1 MKIFHCAA
9 NSGLLSC
16 LPMVYPACCPC
27 CSSSLPAENYGG
39 GLLPLGSNITSDGYI
54 PTAVAAAVV
63 QSVRPISNP
72 TEESTPSTPDADRP
86 DEQPTASTPEATRPA
101 EQPTASAPET
111 ARPDEQPT
119 ASAPETDRP
128 NEETPPSTPETN
140 RPNEETAPITPEA
153 TRPNEETVPSTP
165 ETNQPNEENA
175 PATPETNQP
184 NEETAPATP
193 EATRPAEQPTAS
205 APETARPNE
214 ETAASMPTRPLSTVR
229 LPASGDTPATAGS
242 AAQFWIR
249 DSQAVN
255 ASALCLFPQTVAGQ
269 DLAFSENT
277 LSLAPKGVYFVSLLL
292 KAQANGQFVEVIPQI
307 DLALRHEFSACA
319 NGDSSSEPQAG
330 AVSLS
335 CGFLVNT
342 TACTAP
348 TSLQFLLHTDS
359 AQPVSVNGC
368 LSLFKVGVPFG
379 D

>member
-27 CSSSLPAENYGG
+27 SSSLSAENCGG
-39 GLLPLGSNITSDGYI
+39 GLLPLGSNSTIDGYI

-72 TEESTPSTPDADRP
+72 TTETPPTTPDA
-86 DEQPTASTPEATRPA
+86 T
-101 EQPTASAPET
+101 
-111 ARPDEQPT
+111 
-119 ASAPETDRP
+119 RP
-128 NEETPPSTPETN
+128 NEETTPAAPETT
-140 RPNEETAPITPEA
+140 RPNEEAIPSAPEA
-153 TRPNEETVPSTP
+153 TRPNEEATPSAP
-165 ETNQPNEENA
+165 ET
-175 PATPETNQP
+175 TRP
-184 NEETAPATP
+184 NEETV
-193 EATRPAEQPTAS
+193 PTT
-205 APETARPNE
+205 PETARPNE
-214 ETAASMPTRPLSTVR
+214 EATPSAPIRPVSAFR
-229 LPASGDTPATAGS
+229 LPEDGKEPATAGS

-249 DSQAVN
+249 DSQAIN
-255 ASALCLFPQTVAGQ
+255 ASVLHLFPQTVAGQ
-269 DLAFSENT
+269 DLAFSEDT
-277 LSLAPKGVYFVSLLL
+277 LSLAPNGVYFVSFLL

-307 DLALRHEFSACA
+307 DLALHHEFSACA
-319 NGDSSSEPQAG
+319 KGDSSQEPQAD

-359 AQPVSVNGC
+359 AQPIAVNGC
-368 LSLFKVGVPFG
+368 LSLFKIGVPFG

>member
-39 GLLPLGSNITSDGYI
+39 GLLPLGSNITADGYI

-72 TEESTPSTPDADRP
+72 TTETP
-86 DEQPTASTPEATRPA
+86 PTTPEA
-101 EQPTASAPET
+101 
-111 ARPDEQPT
+111 D
-119 ASAPETDRP
+119 
-128 NEETPPSTPETN
+128 
-140 RPNEETAPITPEA
+140 
-153 TRPNEETVPSTP
+153 RPNEETVPSTP
-165 ETNQPNEENA
+165 EA
-175 PATPETNQP
+175 ARP
-184 NEETAPATP
+184 NEETV
-193 EATRPAEQPTAS
+193 PTT
-205 APETARPNE
+205 PETARPNE
-214 ETAASMPTRPLSTVR
+214 EATPSAPIRPVSAFR
-229 LPASGDTPATAGS
+229 LPEDGKEPATAGS

-249 DSQAVN
+249 DSQAIN
-255 ASALCLFPQTVAGQ
+255 ASVLHLFPQTVAGQ
-269 DLAFSENT
+269 DLAFSEDT
-277 LSLAPKGVYFVSLLL
+277 LSLAPNGVYFVSFLL

-307 DLALRHEFSACA
+307 DLALHHEFSACA
-319 NGDSSSEPQAG
+319 KGDSSQEPQAD

-359 AQPVSVNGC
+359 AQPIAVNGC
-368 LSLFKVGVPFG
+368 LSLFKIGVPFG

>member
-27 CSSSLPAENYGG
+27 SSSLSAENCGG
-39 GLLPLGSNITSDGYI
+39 GLLPLGSNITADGYI

-72 TEESTPSTPDADRP
+72 TT
-86 DEQPTASTPEATRPA
+86 
-101 EQPTASAPET
+101 
-111 ARPDEQPT
+111 
-119 ASAPETDRP
+119 
-128 NEETPPSTPETN
+128 ETPPSTPET
-140 RPNEETAPITPEA
+140 
-153 TRPNEETVPSTP
+153 
-165 ETNQPNEENA
+165 
-175 PATPETNQP
+175 
-184 NEETAPATP
+184 
-193 EATRPAEQPTAS
+193 
-205 APETARPNE
+205 ARPNE
-214 ETAASMPTRPLSTVR
+214 EATPSAPIRPVSAFR
-229 LPASGDTPATAGS
+229 LPEDGKEPATAGS

-249 DSQAVN
+249 DSQAIN
-255 ASALCLFPQTVAGQ
+255 ASVLHLFPQTVAGQ
-269 DLAFSENT
+269 DLAFSEDT
-277 LSLAPKGVYFVSLLL
+277 LSLAPNGVYFVSFLL

-307 DLALRHEFSACA
+307 DLALHHEFSACA
-319 NGDSSSEPQAG
+319 KGDSSQEPQAD

-359 AQPVSVNGC
+359 AQPIAVNGC
-368 LSLFKVGVPFG
+368 LSLFKIGVPFG

>member
-39 GLLPLGSNITSDGYI
+39 GLLPLGSNITSDDYI
-54 PTAVAAAVV
+54 PAAVAAAVV

-72 TEESTPSTPDADRP
+72 TEESTPSTPETNQPNEEIPPSTPDADQP
-86 DEQPTASTPEATRPA
+86 NEQPTASTPEAT
-101 EQPTASAPET
+101 
-111 ARPDEQPT
+111 RPDEQPT

-128 NEETPPSTPETN
+128 NEETPPSTPEAT
-140 RPNEETAPITPEA
+140 RPNEQPTASTPEA
-153 TRPNEETVPSTP
+153 TRPD
-165 ETNQPNEENA
+165 
-175 PATPETNQP
+175 
-184 NEETAPATP
+184 
-193 EATRPAEQPTAS
+193 EQPTAS

-214 ETAASMPTRPLSTVR
+214 ETAASAPTRPLSTVR
-229 LPASGDTPATAGS
+229 LPASGNTPATAGS

-255 ASALCLFPQTVAGQ
+255 ASALRLFPQTVAGQ

>member
-16 LPMVYPACCPC
+16 LPMVYPACCL

-39 GLLPLGSNITSDGYI
+39 GLLPLGSNITADGYI

-72 TEESTPSTPDADRP
+72 TTETP
-86 DEQPTASTPEATRPA
+86 PTTPEAA
-101 EQPTASAPET
+101 
-111 ARPDEQPT
+111 
-119 ASAPETDRP
+119 
-128 NEETPPSTPETN
+128 
-140 RPNEETAPITPEA
+140 
-153 TRPNEETVPSTP
+153 RPNEETVPSTP
-165 ETNQPNEENA
+165 ETDR
-175 PATPETNQP
+175 P

-193 EATRPAEQPTAS
+193 DTTRPNEEA
-205 APETARPNE
+205 APATPEINRPNE
-214 ETAASMPTRPLSTVR
+214 ETVPSAPIRPVSAFR
-229 LPASGDTPATAGS
+229 LPENRKEPATAGS

-249 DSQAVN
+249 DSQAIN
-255 ASALCLFPQTVAGQ
+255 ASVLHLFPQTVAGQ
-269 DLAFSENT
+269 DLAFSEDT
-277 LSLAPKGVYFVSLLL
+277 LSLAPNGVYFVSFLL

-307 DLALRHEFSACA
+307 DLALHHEFSACA
-319 NGDSSSEPQAG
+319 KGDSSQEPQAD

-359 AQPVSVNGC
+359 AQPIAVNGC
-368 LSLFKVGVPFG
+368 LSLFKIGVPFG

>member
-27 CSSSLPAENYGG
+27 SSSLSAENCGG
-39 GLLPLGSNITSDGYI
+39 GLLPLGSNSTIDGYI

-72 TEESTPSTPDADRP
+72 TTETPPTTPDA
-86 DEQPTASTPEATRPA
+86 T
-101 EQPTASAPET
+101 
-111 ARPDEQPT
+111 
-119 ASAPETDRP
+119 RP
-128 NEETPPSTPETN
+128 NEETTPAAPETT
-140 RPNEETAPITPEA
+140 RPNEEAIPSAPEA
-153 TRPNEETVPSTP
+153 TRPNEEAITSAP
-165 ETNQPNEENA
+165 ET
-175 PATPETNQP
+175 TRP
-184 NEETAPATP
+184 NEETV
-193 EATRPAEQPTAS
+193 PTT
-205 APETARPNE
+205 PETARPNE
-214 ETAASMPTRPLSTVR
+214 EATPSAPIRPVSAFR
-229 LPASGDTPATAGS
+229 LPEDGKEPATAGS

-249 DSQAVN
+249 DSQAIN
-255 ASALCLFPQTVAGQ
+255 ASVLHLFPQTVAGQ
-269 DLAFSENT
+269 DLAFSEDT
-277 LSLAPKGVYFVSLLL
+277 LSLAPNGVYFVSFLL

-307 DLALRHEFSACA
+307 DLALHHEFSACA
-319 NGDSSSEPQAG
+319 KGDSSQEPQAD

-359 AQPVSVNGC
+359 AQPIAVNGC
-368 LSLFKVGVPFG
+368 LSLFKIGVPFG

>member
-39 GLLPLGSNITSDGYI
+39 GLLPLGSNITADGYI

-72 TEESTPSTPDADRP
+72 TTETP
-86 DEQPTASTPEATRPA
+86 PTTPEA
-101 EQPTASAPET
+101 
-111 ARPDEQPT
+111 D
-119 ASAPETDRP
+119 
-128 NEETPPSTPETN
+128 
-140 RPNEETAPITPEA
+140 
-153 TRPNEETVPSTP
+153 RPNEETVPSM
-165 ETNQPNEENA
+165 
-175 PATPETNQP
+175 
-184 NEETAPATP
+184 
-193 EATRPAEQPTAS
+193 
-205 APETARPNE
+205 PETARPNE
-214 ETAASMPTRPLSTVR
+214 EATPSAPIRPVSAFR
-229 LPASGDTPATAGS
+229 LPEDGKEPATAGS

-249 DSQAVN
+249 DSQAIN
-255 ASALCLFPQTVAGQ
+255 ASVLHLFPQTVAGQ
-269 DLAFSENT
+269 DLAFSEDT
-277 LSLAPKGVYFVSLLL
+277 LSLAPNGVYFVSFLL
-292 KAQANGQFVEVIPQI
+292 KAQANGKFVEVIPQI
-307 DLALRHEFSACA
+307 DLALHHEFSACA
-319 NGDSSSEPQAG
+319 KGDSSQEPQAD

-359 AQPVSVNGC
+359 AQPIAVNGC
-368 LSLFKVGVPFG
+368 LSLFKIGVPFG

>member
-16 LPMVYPACCPC
+16 LPMVYPACCL

-39 GLLPLGSNITSDGYI
+39 GLLPLGSNITADGYI

-72 TEESTPSTPDADRP
+72 TTETP
-86 DEQPTASTPEATRPA
+86 PTTPEAA
-101 EQPTASAPET
+101 
-111 ARPDEQPT
+111 
-119 ASAPETDRP
+119 
-128 NEETPPSTPETN
+128 
-140 RPNEETAPITPEA
+140 
-153 TRPNEETVPSTP
+153 RPNEETVPSTP
-165 ETNQPNEENA
+165 ETDR
-175 PATPETNQP
+175 P

-193 EATRPAEQPTAS
+193 DTT
-205 APETARPNE
+205 RPNE
-214 ETAASMPTRPLSTVR
+214 EAAPATPEINRPNEEIVPSAPIRPVSAFR
-229 LPASGDTPATAGS
+229 LPEDGKEPATAGS

-249 DSQAVN
+249 DSQAIN
-255 ASALCLFPQTVAGQ
+255 ASVLHLFPQTVAGQ
-269 DLAFSENT
+269 DLAFSEDT
-277 LSLAPKGVYFVSLLL
+277 LSLAPNGVYFVSFLL

-307 DLALRHEFSACA
+307 DLALHHEFSACA
-319 NGDSSSEPQAG
+319 KGDSSQEPQAD

-359 AQPVSVNGC
+359 AQPIAVNGC
-368 LSLFKVGVPFG
+368 LSLFKIGVPFG

>member
-39 GLLPLGSNITSDGYI
+39 GLLPLGSNSTADGYI

-72 TEESTPSTPDADRP
+72 TT
-86 DEQPTASTPEATRPA
+86 
-101 EQPTASAPET
+101 
-111 ARPDEQPT
+111 
-119 ASAPETDRP
+119 
-128 NEETPPSTPETN
+128 ETPPSTPETN
-140 RPNEETAPITPEA
+140 RPNEEPAPVTPETA
-153 TRPNEETVPSTP
+153 RPNEADRPNEEAIPSAPEATRPNEEAITSAPETTRPNEETVPS
-165 ETNQPNEENA
+165 A
-175 PATPETNQP
+175 PI
-184 NEETAPATP
+184 
-193 EATRPAEQPTAS
+193 RPVS
-205 APETARPNE
+205 AF
-214 ETAASMPTRPLSTVR
+214 R
-229 LPASGDTPATAGS
+229 LPEDGKEPATAGS

-249 DSQAVN
+249 DSQAIN
-255 ASALCLFPQTVAGQ
+255 ASVLHLFPQTVAGQ
-269 DLAFSENT
+269 DLAFSEDT
-277 LSLAPKGVYFVSLLL
+277 LSLAPNGVYFVSFLL

-307 DLALRHEFSACA
+307 DLALHHEFSACA
-319 NGDSSSEPQAG
+319 KGDSSQEPQAD

-359 AQPVSVNGC
+359 AQPIAVNGC
-368 LSLFKVGVPFG
+368 LSLFKIGVPFG

>member
-39 GLLPLGSNITSDGYI
+39 GLLPLGSNSTVDGYI
-54 PTAVAAAVV
+54 PTAVSAAVV

-72 TEESTPSTPDADRP
+72 TT
-86 DEQPTASTPEATRPA
+86 
-101 EQPTASAPET
+101 
-111 ARPDEQPT
+111 
-119 ASAPETDRP
+119 
-128 NEETPPSTPETN
+128 ETPPSTPEAD
-140 RPNEETAPITPEA
+140 RPNEETVPSMPETARPNEETVPSTPEA

-165 ETNQPNEENA
+165 ET
-175 PATPETNQP
+175 
-184 NEETAPATP
+184 
-193 EATRPAEQPTAS
+193 
-205 APETARPNE
+205 ARPNE
-214 ETAASMPTRPLSTVR
+214 ETVPSAPIRPVSAFR
-229 LPASGDTPATAGS
+229 LPEDRKEPATAGS

-249 DSQAVN
+249 DSQVIN
-255 ASALCLFPQTVAGQ
+255 ASVLHLFPQTVAGQ
-269 DLAFSENT
+269 DLAFSEDT
-277 LSLAPKGVYFVSLLL
+277 LSLAPNGVYFVSFLL

-307 DLALRHEFSACA
+307 DLALHHEFSACA
-319 NGDSSSEPQAG
+319 KGDSSQEPQAD

-359 AQPVSVNGC
+359 AQPIAVNGC
-368 LSLFKVGVPFG
+368 LSLFKIGVPFG

>member
-39 GLLPLGSNITSDGYI
+39 GLLPLGSNITADGYI

-72 TEESTPSTPDADRP
+72 TT
-86 DEQPTASTPEATRPA
+86 
-101 EQPTASAPET
+101 
-111 ARPDEQPT
+111 
-119 ASAPETDRP
+119 
-128 NEETPPSTPETN
+128 ETPPTTPD
-140 RPNEETAPITPEA
+140 A
-153 TRPNEETVPSTP
+153 TRPNEETVPSM
-165 ETNQPNEENA
+165 
-175 PATPETNQP
+175 
-184 NEETAPATP
+184 
-193 EATRPAEQPTAS
+193 
-205 APETARPNE
+205 PETARPNE
-214 ETAASMPTRPLSTVR
+214 EPAPVTPEAAQPNEETPPTTPDATRPNEETVPTTPETARPNEKATPSAPIRPVSAFR
-229 LPASGDTPATAGS
+229 LPEDRKEPATAGS

-249 DSQAVN
+249 DSQAIN
-255 ASALCLFPQTVAGQ
+255 ASVLHLFPQTVAGQ
-269 DLAFSENT
+269 DLAFSEDT
-277 LSLAPKGVYFVSLLL
+277 LSLAPNGVYFVSFLL

-307 DLALRHEFSACA
+307 DLALHHEFSACA
-319 NGDSSSEPQAG
+319 KGDSSQEPQAD

-359 AQPVSVNGC
+359 AQPIAVNGC
-368 LSLFKVGVPFG
+368 LSLFKIGVPFG

>member
-39 GLLPLGSNITSDGYI
+39 GLLPLGSNSTVDGYI

-72 TEESTPSTPDADRP
+72 TTETPPTTPETAQPNEETVPA
-86 DEQPTASTPEATRPA
+86 APEATRPNEEA
-101 EQPTASAPET
+101 ITSAPET
-111 ARPDEQPT
+111 
-119 ASAPETDRP
+119 
-128 NEETPPSTPETN
+128 
-140 RPNEETAPITPEA
+140 
-153 TRPNEETVPSTP
+153 TRPNEETVPS
-165 ETNQPNEENA
+165 A
-175 PATPETNQP
+175 PI
-184 NEETAPATP
+184 
-193 EATRPAEQPTAS
+193 RPVS
-205 APETARPNE
+205 AF
-214 ETAASMPTRPLSTVR
+214 R
-229 LPASGDTPATAGS
+229 LPEDGKEPATAGS

-249 DSQAVN
+249 DSQAIN
-255 ASALCLFPQTVAGQ
+255 ASVLHLFPQTVAGQ
-269 DLAFSENT
+269 DLAFSEDT
-277 LSLAPKGVYFVSLLL
+277 LSLAPNGVYFVSFLL
-292 KAQANGQFVEVIPQI
+292 KAQANGKFVEVIPQI
-307 DLALRHEFSACA
+307 DLALHHEFSACA
-319 NGDSSSEPQAG
+319 KGDSSQEPQAD

-359 AQPVSVNGC
+359 AQPIAVNGC
-368 LSLFKVGVPFG
+368 LSLFKIGVLFG

>member
-39 GLLPLGSNITSDGYI
+39 GLLPLGSNITADGYI

-72 TEESTPSTPDADRP
+72 TT
-86 DEQPTASTPEATRPA
+86 
-101 EQPTASAPET
+101 
-111 ARPDEQPT
+111 
-119 ASAPETDRP
+119 
-128 NEETPPSTPETN
+128 ETPPSTPE
-140 RPNEETAPITPEA
+140 AA
-153 TRPNEETVPSTP
+153 RPNEETVPSTP
-165 ETNQPNEENA
+165 ETDR
-175 PATPETNQP
+175 P

-193 EATRPAEQPTAS
+193 DTT
-205 APETARPNE
+205 RPNE
-214 ETAASMPTRPLSTVR
+214 EAAPATPEINRPNEEIVPSAPIRPVSAFR
-229 LPASGDTPATAGS
+229 LPEDGKEPATAGS

-249 DSQAVN
+249 DSQAIN
-255 ASALCLFPQTVAGQ
+255 ASVLHLFPQTVAGQ
-269 DLAFSENT
+269 DLAFSEDT
-277 LSLAPKGVYFVSLLL
+277 LSLAPNGVYFVSFLL

-307 DLALRHEFSACA
+307 DLALHHEFSACA
-319 NGDSSSEPQAG
+319 KGDSSQEPQAD

-359 AQPVSVNGC
+359 AQPIAVNGC
-368 LSLFKVGVPFG
+368 LSLFKIGVPFG

>member
-39 GLLPLGSNITSDGYI
+39 GLLPLGSNITADGYI

-72 TEESTPSTPDADRP
+72 TTETPPTTPDA
-86 DEQPTASTPEATRPA
+86 T
-101 EQPTASAPET
+101 
-111 ARPDEQPT
+111 
-119 ASAPETDRP
+119 RP
-128 NEETPPSTPETN
+128 NEETTPAAPETT
-140 RPNEETAPITPEA
+140 RPNEEAIPSAPEA
-153 TRPNEETVPSTP
+153 TRPNEEAITSAP
-165 ETNQPNEENA
+165 ET
-175 PATPETNQP
+175 TRP
-184 NEETAPATP
+184 NEETV
-193 EATRPAEQPTAS
+193 PTT
-205 APETARPNE
+205 PETARPNE
-214 ETAASMPTRPLSTVR
+214 EATPSAPIRPVSAFR
-229 LPASGDTPATAGS
+229 LPEDGKEPATAGS

-249 DSQAVN
+249 DSQAIN
-255 ASALCLFPQTVAGQ
+255 ASVLHLFPQTVAGQ
-269 DLAFSENT
+269 DLAFSEDT
-277 LSLAPKGVYFVSLLL
+277 LSLAPNGVYFVSFLL
-292 KAQANGQFVEVIPQI
+292 KAQANGKFVEVIPQI
-307 DLALRHEFSACA
+307 DLALHHEFSACA
-319 NGDSSSEPQAG
+319 KGDSSQEPQAD

-359 AQPVSVNGC
+359 AQPIAVNGC
-368 LSLFKVGVPFG
+368 LSLFKIGVPFG

>member
-39 GLLPLGSNITSDGYI
+39 GLLPLGSNSTVDGYI

-72 TEESTPSTPDADRP
+72 TT
-86 DEQPTASTPEATRPA
+86 
-101 EQPTASAPET
+101 
-111 ARPDEQPT
+111 
-119 ASAPETDRP
+119 
-128 NEETPPSTPETN
+128 ETPPTTPETN
-140 RPNEETAPITPEA
+140 RPNEEPAPVTPETARPNEADRPNEEAIPSAPEA
-153 TRPNEETVPSTP
+153 TRPNEETVP
-165 ETNQPNEENA
+165 
-175 PATPETNQP
+175 ATPETN
-184 NEETAPATP
+184 
-193 EATRPAEQPTAS
+193 
-205 APETARPNE
+205 RPNE
-214 ETAASMPTRPLSTVR
+214 EAASSAPIRPVSAFR
-229 LPASGDTPATAGS
+229 LPEDGKEPATAGS

-249 DSQAVN
+249 DSQAIN
-255 ASALCLFPQTVAGQ
+255 ASVLHLFPQTVAGQ
-269 DLAFSENT
+269 DLAFSEDT
-277 LSLAPKGVYFVSLLL
+277 LSLAPNGVYFVSFLL
-292 KAQANGQFVEVIPQI
+292 KAQANGKFVEVIPQI
-307 DLALRHEFSACA
+307 DLALHHEFSACA
-319 NGDSSSEPQAG
+319 KGDSSQEPQAD

-359 AQPVSVNGC
+359 AQPIAVNGC
-368 LSLFKVGVPFG
+368 LSLFKIGVLFG

>member
-27 CSSSLPAENYGG
+27 SSSLPAENYGG
-39 GLLPLGSNITSDGYI
+39 GLLPLGSNITADGYI

-72 TEESTPSTPDADRP
+72 TTETPPP
-86 DEQPTASTPEATRPA
+86 TPEAA
-101 EQPTASAPET
+101 
-111 ARPDEQPT
+111 
-119 ASAPETDRP
+119 RP
-128 NEETPPSTPETN
+128 NEETVPITPETTQPNEETVPTTPETN
-140 RPNEETAPITPEA
+140 RPNEEAASSAPIRPVSAFRLPEDGK
-153 TRPNEETVPSTP
+153 E
-165 ETNQPNEENA
+165 
-175 PATPETNQP
+175 PATT
-184 NEETAPATP
+184 
-193 EATRPAEQPTAS
+193 
-205 APETARPNE
+205 
-214 ETAASMPTRPLSTVR
+214 
-229 LPASGDTPATAGS
+229 GS

-249 DSQAVN
+249 DSQAIN
-255 ASALCLFPQTVAGQ
+255 ASVLHLFPQTVAGQ
-269 DLAFSENT
+269 DLAFSEDT
-277 LSLAPKGVYFVSLLL
+277 LSLAPNGVYFVSFLL

-307 DLALRHEFSACA
+307 DLALHHEFSACA
-319 NGDSSSEPQAG
+319 KGDSSQEPQAD

-359 AQPVSVNGC
+359 AQPIAVNGC
-368 LSLFKVGVPFG
+368 LSLFKIGVLFG